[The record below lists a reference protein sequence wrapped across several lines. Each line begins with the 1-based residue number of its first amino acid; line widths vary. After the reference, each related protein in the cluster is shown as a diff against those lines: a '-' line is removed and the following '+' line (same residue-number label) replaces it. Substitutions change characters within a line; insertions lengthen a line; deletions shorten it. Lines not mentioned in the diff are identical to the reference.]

1 MSGDSR
7 EAAGDASV
15 PELPFGREPGFED
28 VYALPDLEAAGM
40 AFRRSRH
47 GRWLALARGLA
58 EALGHAAPLEPS
70 VRPEIEPVSLP
81 AATVFLLAATDRTPP
96 GCLGH
101 VAARPATWS
110 LGMPGAGES
119 SSRIAD
125 GADLVEAV
133 VGRVVSS
140 VRTLSP
146 DAIRPETSVSVPFA
160 GAGDS
165 HGVAVAIAS
174 MHAML
179 RARVPFGL
187 AATGGFDEAS
197 GRFTPVPLE
206 TLPAKLAAA
215 ERWRVRTLVVVEG
228 QVLPEAMP
236 HGLRVIRMSPD
247 PGALPLLVLELADL
261 VTTQSPSGAAEAD
274 SRRAWQQALALYD
287 LRVATGLEEPV
298 DSVLAKTAPFVEPV
312 VSGLEATRMPSKDAV
327 RAAFEATTSDP
338 LVVGLAADIRS
349 RALLHAGRSVEAAWW
364 DAVSV
369 GLRGLGDLPDGMLG
383 DHMLYRQP
391 AHRSI
396 LAIDLGDLD
405 DPDDRGA
412 SNTGGG
418 HPHAV
423 LDSAIRDL
431 EGRWCTRHQAL
442 FAIFA
447 SNTRWRRRLYLARR
461 DLDLGRFEQAASDLL
476 RWRHRWEDLLEVHA
490 RHGLGMGNT
499 DLARQWN
506 AVLEHAVTEVSL
518 RDPEG
523 FSTGGGEDGLRRGI
537 ASRWI
542 EDDLLLRD
550 LEDRHAAIDT
560 LSAFDLRGLLQW
572 LWLQGEQPLPEV
584 VVTRCRVV
592 LGETEK
598 HPVSAVRGV
607 AEWWWRLPGL
617 ADADR
622 QLVLGVLRGS
632 LDAELVGGTHA
643 DGGRAT
649 GVHRIVGL
657 RRARILDL
665 EGLDGPPKR
674 SWVDSVAR
682 PDGPGSLQQAF
693 DDLRSQPESLLVR
706 VPY

>member
-1 MSGDSR
+1 MSGGS
-7 EAAGDASV
+7 EPAAGAASV
-15 PELPFGREPGFED
+15 AGLPFGREPGFAD
-28 VYALPDLEAAGM
+28 VYALPDLEAVVTAH
-40 AFRRSRH
+40 RRSRH

-58 EALGHAAPLEPS
+58 EALGHAAPVEPS
-70 VRPEIEPVSLP
+70 VRPEIQAVSLP
-81 AATVFLLAATDRTPP
+81 PATVFLLAATDGSPP

-101 VAARPATWS
+101 VSARPAAWS

-119 SSRIAD
+119 ASKIAD

-140 VRTLSP
+140 VRALSP
-146 DAIRPETSVSVPFA
+146 DAIRPETSVEVPVA

-165 HGVAVAIAS
+165 HGLAVAIAS

-179 RARVPFGL
+179 RARVPAGL
-187 AATGGFDEAS
+187 AATGGFDRAS
-197 GRFTPVPLE
+197 GRFTAVPLE
-206 TLPAKLAAA
+206 TLPAKLAAV
-215 ERWRVRTLVVVEG
+215 ERWGVRTLVIVDG
-228 QVLPEAMP
+228 QVLPECLP
-236 HGLRVIRMSPD
+236 PELRVIRMSPD
-247 PGALPLLVLELADL
+247 PGALPLLVLELADD
-261 VTTQSPSGAAEAD
+261 VARASRPDAPSVDA
-274 SRRAWQQALALYD
+274 RRAWQQALALYD
-287 LRVATGLEEPV
+287 LRVATGLDEPV
-298 DSVLAKTAPFVEPV
+298 DAVLAKTAPFVEAV
-312 VSGLEATRMPSKDAV
+312 ASGLEAMRIPSEDAV
-327 RAAFEATTSDP
+327 REAFEASTADP

-364 DAVSV
+364 DGVSI

-391 AHRSI
+391 SHRSI
-396 LAIDLGDLD
+396 LAIDLGDID
-405 DPDDRGA
+405 DPDATTAAG
-412 SNTGGG
+412 S

-423 LDSAIRDL
+423 LDAAIRDL

-461 DLDLGRFEQAASDLL
+461 DLDLGRFDQAASDLL

-523 FSTGGGEDGLRRGI
+523 FSTGGGDDGLRRGI

-542 EDDLLLRD
+542 EDELLLRD
-550 LEDRHAAIDT
+550 LEDRHAAIGT

-572 LWLQGEQPLPEV
+572 LWLQGEEPLPDGV
-584 VVTRCRVV
+584 ATRCRVV
-592 LGETEK
+592 LGGTEK

-607 AEWWWRLPGL
+607 AEWWWRFPGL

-622 QLVLGVLRGS
+622 QLVLGLLRGS

-643 DGGRAT
+643 DRGRAT

-665 EGLDGPPKR
+665 EGLEGSPKGN
-674 SWVDSVAR
+674 WVDSVAR
-682 PDGPGSLQQAF
+682 PDGPESLQQAF